1 MRRGLQGNE
10 DAKSQLFELK
20 KQMTKANLE
29 AGRSGLNGSQGG
41 ANLSFASPVMGPP
54 RGQG

>member
-1 MRRGLQGNE
+1 MLSRNYGELASAQRAARENE

-29 AGRSGLNGSQGG
+29 AGRSGLNGHKGG
-41 ANLSFASPVMGPP
+41 KPVL
-54 RGQG
+54 R